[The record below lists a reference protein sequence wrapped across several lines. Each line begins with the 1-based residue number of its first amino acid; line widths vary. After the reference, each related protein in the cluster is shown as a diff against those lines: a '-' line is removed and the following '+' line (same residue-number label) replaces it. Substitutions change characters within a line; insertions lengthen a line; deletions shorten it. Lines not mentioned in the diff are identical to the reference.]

1 MDFIPKYNKNNKAN
15 NLDNNNLNID
25 VKKTKEYLDLQNL
38 LKEEKE
44 KNDKLNSQIELLNNK
59 YNKLNEELENAKR
72 TINDLNTKLSNYKNQ
87 YKEKIVEL
95 QKIIDIKNQE
105 INQLNSRINNNSSGM
120 IFMPGDKIIS
130 IVFISGNQKI
140 QYYNRA
146 YKDTEI
152 FSRVEEKLYNEYPEF
167 KDKDTYLMV
176 RGNKIKRFKTL
187 KENNIKNGDVIQV
200 HIYDEEF

>member
-1 MDFIPKYNKNNKAN
+1 M
-15 NLDNNNLNID
+15 
-25 VKKTKEYLDLQNL
+25 E
-38 LKEEKE
+38 EEK
-44 KNDKLNSQIELLNNK
+44 KQNDKLNRQIELLK
-59 YNKLNEELENAKR
+59 SDYNKLNIELENAKK
-72 TINDLNTKLSNYKNQ
+72 TNNDLNTKLSNYNNQ
-87 YKEKIVEL
+87 NNEKIL
-95 QKIIDIKNQE
+95 QLQRIIDIKNQE

-120 IFMPGDKIIS
+120 IFMPGDRIIS

-152 FSRVEEKLYNEYPEF
+152 FSRVEEELYNEYPEF
-167 KDKDTYLMV
+167 KDQDTYLMV

-187 KENNIKNGDVIQV
+187 KENNIKEGDVIQV